1 LETGEYDA
9 SDGEK
14 MACRLVAAVFSSTK
28 KKQTPQKKSEK
39 MDLIV
44 PVLVRRY
51 QRLLKLKKN
60 GGKHEE

>member
-1 LETGEYDA
+1 
-9 SDGEK
+9 
-14 MACRLVAAVFSSTK
+14 
-28 KKQTPQKKSEK
+28 

-60 GGKHEE
+60 GGKHEEWDRSGKEDVALSTSKSDTT